1 MKKYLIEI
9 GFYFLLP
16 AALIAVVAEYS
27 LRKVPNDYAY
37 KNRWLT
43 QNSHEVEILTLGS
56 SSVMY
61 DLNPEYFHKKGFN
74 AAHLSQS
81 LKYDH
86 MIFDKFF
93 DGMPLL
99 EYVIM
104 GVDYWSPFGSLE
116 DSPEWW
122 RVKYYNI
129 HYGSKYHRW
138 ESKYNYELFFHN
150 IGTFRRAAN
159 GFLTL
164 LGLKNESYRTVNDLG
179 YGINYTLA
187 NRSAEW
193 DNGKEEALRHNK
205 MIFRTIDA
213 NNISQNKKY
222 MEMIILKSAER
233 NVKVILVNLP
243 LYKSYVHNQNKVLL
257 NQQKEF
263 CKNLAA
269 KFGKVF
275 YYDFSEDPRFVED
288 DFYDANHLNEVGAKK
303 MSLVLDRIIATL

>member
-1 MKKYLIEI
+1 
-9 GFYFLLP
+9 
-16 AALIAVVAEYS
+16 
-27 LRKVPNDYAY
+27 
-37 KNRWLT
+37 
-43 QNSHEVEILTLGS
+43 
-56 SSVMY
+56 
-61 DLNPEYFHKKGFN
+61 
-74 AAHLSQS
+74 